1 MSKFFLY
8 YTINSNNLLIIAFY
22 HSDIA
27 AKIAFRLLNKEK
39 RNNPTQKTGD
49 LPENVDEVNQF
60 IIDELIKI
68 QTSLAETKKNK
79 KITEVL
85 YSGDVN
91 LGFGGST
98 TFPTCLLDGSIH
110 KLFTNHSL
118 FAKARIFLYL
128 ESYNLEIAQKA
139 AEIHLHTYAQKHDEK
154 YPNMPVVI
162 QVKGSK
168 IPYYTSPTNLKT
180 RSPLNLKVPNA
191 TQNPKTP
198 ANNSPTNSPHR
209 SPYNSPE
216 ESTRKSHLR
225 NFFLE
230 NSPKMPRKR
239 SKEFPETNQSNN
251 TPP

>member
-39 RNNPTQKTGD
+39 RNNPTKKTGD

-128 ESYNLEIAQKA
+128 GSYNLEIAQKA

-198 ANNSPTNSPHR
+198 ATNSPHR